1 MTDEIDIRPDN
12 TALLLMD
19 LQVFVVEGFGANVN
33 ELISRTTTLLKAARA
48 AGVMVIH
55 VMATFRPGYPEVSP
69 HNLTFGRVKTMGRL
83 TIGDPSTEIHPR
95 LTPIAGEPVVQKR
108 RVSGFV
114 GTELDMILR
123 ANGMDTL
130 VLAGISTQG
139 VVLSTQRHA
148 SDADYRVII
157 AHDCC
162 SDTDSEVH
170 RLLVEKVFPRQAK
183 VASAQAVIRALG
195 ASEV

>member
-1 MTDEIDIRPDN
+1 MTDEIVIRPDS

-19 LQVFVVEGFGANVN
+19 LQVFVVEGFGANGN
-33 ELISRTTTLLKAARA
+33 ELISRTTTLLQAARA

-55 VMATFRPGYPEVSP
+55 VMAAFRPGYPEVSP
-69 HNLTFGRVKTMGRL
+69 YNVVGGRIKTMGRL
-83 TIGDPSTEIHPR
+83 TIGDPGTEIHPR
-95 LTPIAGEPVVQKR
+95 LTPIAGEPVVQKH

-114 GTELDMILR
+114 GTDLNMILR

-130 VLAGISTQG
+130 VLAGVTTQG

-162 SDTDSEVH
+162 SDADSEVH
-170 RLLVEKVFPRQAK
+170 RLLVEKVFPRQAT
-183 VASAQAVIRALG
+183 VASAQAIIGALV
-195 ASEV
+195 SDV

>member
-1 MTDEIDIRPDN
+1 MTDEMVIRPDS

-19 LQVFVVEGFGANVN
+19 LQVFVIEGFGANGN
-33 ELISRTTTLLKAARA
+33 ELISRTTTLLQAARA

-55 VMATFRPGYPEVSP
+55 VMAAFRPGYPEVSP
-69 HNLTFGRVKTMGRL
+69 YNLAAGRIKTMGSL
-83 TIGDPSTEIHPR
+83 TIGDPGTEIHPR
-95 LTPIAGEPVVQKR
+95 LMPGAGEPVVQKR
-108 RVSGFV
+108 RVSGFA
-114 GTELDMILR
+114 GTELDMLLR

-148 SDADYRVII
+148 SDADYRVIV

-162 SDTDSEVH
+162 SDADSEVH

-183 VASAQAVIRALG
+183 VAPAQAIMRAL
-195 ASEV
+195 ASDV